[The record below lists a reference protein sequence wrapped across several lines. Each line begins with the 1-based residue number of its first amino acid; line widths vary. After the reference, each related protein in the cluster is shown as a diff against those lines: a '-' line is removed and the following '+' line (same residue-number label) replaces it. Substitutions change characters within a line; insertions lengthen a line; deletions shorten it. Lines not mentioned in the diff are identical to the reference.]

1 MNYVAAALA
10 VGCIG
15 VVILSAE
22 RTFFKER
29 KLVIFDLKVASRR
42 DFICNFIERTLY
54 DLHFK
59 ICRGGISYGEI
70 YKPYIF
76 TAAQRKRTHIAVN
89 YKGRTAAVHGN
100 ILLILYKHRKILVG
114 CLKGVRI
121 CHMANLVNTA
131 VLVKMILILR
141 ENKSVSA
148 L

>member
-1 MNYVAAALA
+1 MNYVAVALA

-22 RTFFKER
+22 RTFFEER

-76 TAAQRKRTHIAVN
+76 TATQRK
-89 YKGRTAAVHGN
+89 HGN
-100 ILLILYKHRKILVG
+100 ILLILDKHRKILVG
-114 CLKGVRI
+114 CHKGVRI